1 VNTLRHFASQQAGQA
16 ALPRWHPGRLALPLF
31 VAPMFLVSGPQ
42 LVLAAAAE
50 GLVGCMPSLNARDPA
65 TLDAWLSE
73 LTGSMSAMPR
83 GAFAINLVVH
93 EKYARFETDL
103 SLVESHRV
111 PLVISSVGSPVRVI
125 ERVHRYGGAVF
136 ADVASLRHARRA
148 AEAGVDGMVL
158 LCAGAG
164 GNTGWLNPL
173 AFVPAVREFYDGPLA
188 VAGCV
193 GSGPALRAVL
203 ALGADYGYA
212 GTAFICASE
221 SLASTGYRQAL
232 AASDI
237 DDVVLTEAVTGIA
250 SNVLR
255 ASLERWGIDPRASG
269 RGFSG
274 IEPAGASSA
283 KPWRDIWSAGQGVG
297 AVKASQPLA
306 QLLKDWHASFAAA
319 ASTRSS
325 RPRGEVA

>member
-1 VNTLRHFASQQAGQA
+1 MSGLLPSAPTPPEEGTR
-16 ALPRWHPGRLALPLF
+16 PRWHASRLALPLF

-42 LVLAAAAE
+42 LVKAAATE

-65 TLDAWLSE
+65 TLDAWLADITE
-73 LTGSMSAMPR
+73 AVAALPR

-93 EKYARFETDL
+93 DKYARFETDL
-103 SLVESHRV
+103 CLVESHRV

-136 ADVASLRHARRA
+136 ADVASLRHAKRA
-148 AEAGVDGMVL
+148 AQAGVDGMVL

-173 AFVPAVREFYDGPLA
+173 AFVPAVRDFFHGPLA

-212 GTAFICASE
+212 GTAFIGAHE
-221 SLASTGYRQAL
+221 SLASTGYREAL

-255 ASLERWGIDPRASG
+255 ISLERWGIDPRASG
-269 RGFSG
+269 GGFTG
-274 IEPAGASSA
+274 IEPAGAVSA

-306 QLLKDWHASFAAA
+306 QLLQDWHVSFHAAA
-319 ASTRSS
+319 HS
-325 RPRGEVA
+325 RPSRTSGEVA